1 MRHHPNDPA
10 PPPWDS
16 VLDAGERLLWTGRPG
31 FSLLAFCAWAFGVG
45 FLALWLALP
54 VMALTAGE
62 VDRTVTIVAS
72 VFLVLG
78 GIALAAQLLSA
89 LDWLRM
95 RYALT
100 DRRALILSGLL
111 SRRLISWPITA
122 ESPVEHQQGR
132 RRGSIVFGVDRAPG
146 KRKRWVGFFHIAE
159 HDTVMRLVRAL
170 QTGPPR
176 R

>member
-72 VFLVLG
+72 VFLVVG
-78 GIALAAQLLSA
+78 GIALAAQMLSA
-89 LDWLRM
+89 RLKTVCVWASATM
-95 RYALT
+95 MPFC
-100 DRRALILSGLL
+100 
-111 SRRLISWPITA
+111 SRTTSCT
-122 ESPVEHQQGR
+122 
-132 RRGSIVFGVDRAPG
+132 
-146 KRKRWVGFFHIAE
+146 
-159 HDTVMRLVRAL
+159 
-170 QTGPPR
+170 
-176 R
+176 